1 MRLYPPGSCLYS
13 VCDYDKLKFVNLA
26 IFCDLDEAIASLRFV
41 ADWMPIN
48 DNTWNGKGKNASK
61 THCLKILAEPISD
74 FGLSSI

>member
-41 ADWMPIN
+41 ADWAQIN
-48 DNTWNGKGKNASK
+48 TYTWNGKGKTDGK
-61 THCLKILAEPISD
+61 THCLKILAEPASH
-74 FGLSSI
+74 FGLSTV